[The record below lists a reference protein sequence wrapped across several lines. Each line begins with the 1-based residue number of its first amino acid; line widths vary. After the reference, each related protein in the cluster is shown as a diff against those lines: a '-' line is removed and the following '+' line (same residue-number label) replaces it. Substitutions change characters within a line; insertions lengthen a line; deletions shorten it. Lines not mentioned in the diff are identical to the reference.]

1 MKIPQ
6 NFWICY
12 FTLRNSEE
20 NKLSLLEILQNGVT
34 PLRNFKAENQDPW
47 ELHNFFLYTHGNSTS
62 FLIDTLN
69 FHMFNTPGNSM
80 SSSPTPVWIFCEMS
94 SDQETYPKAVNS
106 FCWYKNLKLENC
118 RSDINKTCLDHLHTL
133 HLLKAVGFNQSAAE
147 GTSKKIGNKKYR

>member
-1 MKIPQ
+1 MSQKMTISSYFYKNCSISDASSYMSSMVKIANKINNIGLLQEKSKQRGWEYTFLKIPW

-47 ELHNFFLYTHGNSTS
+47 ELHNFFLYTHGNFTS

-80 SSSPTPVWIFCEMS
+80 SSSPTPVWSLWNEFW
-94 SDQETYPKAVNS
+94 P
-106 FCWYKNLKLENC
+106 KNLPK
-118 RSDINKTCLDHLHTL
+118 SS
-133 HLLKAVGFNQSAAE
+133 LK
-147 GTSKKIGNKKYR
+147 